1 MEIKNRFTFL
11 GLCLIL
17 MTTLNTGC
25 YYNKTPLP
33 PAPEGDISYSA
44 DIQPIWNDNCVACH
58 QTGTGVPLD
67 LQADNSYNNL
77 INEGYINTDDPSAS
91 ILYIKITPGQSMD
104 QYATDNQRLVILTWI
119 EQGAL
124 NN

>member
-1 MEIKNRFTFL
+1 
-11 GLCLIL
+11 

-33 PAPEGDISYSA
+33 PAPEGDISYST
-44 DIQPIWNDNCVACH
+44 DIQSIFNDNCVACH

-77 INEGYINTDDPSAS
+77 YDGGYINLDDPSAS
-91 ILYIKITPGQSMD
+91 VLYIKVSPGQSMNS
-104 QYATDNQRLVILTWI
+104 YVTDNQLAVILLWI
-119 EQGAL
+119 EQGGL

>member
-67 LQADNSYNNL
+67 LQADNSYDNIINDGYVNL
-77 INEGYINTDDPSAS
+77 DDPSAS
-91 ILYIKITPGQSMD
+91 ILYVKITPGQSMD
-104 QYATDNQRLVILTWI
+104 QYVTDNQRLVILTWI

>member
-1 MEIKNRFTFL
+1 
-11 GLCLIL
+11 

>member
-1 MEIKNRFTFL
+1 MNIKNRFTFL

-17 MTTLNTGC
+17 MTSLNTGC

-33 PAPEGDISYSA
+33 PAPEGDISYST

-58 QTGTGVPLD
+58 QSGTGVPLD
-67 LQADNSYNNL
+67 LEESVSYDNL
-77 INEGYINTDDPSAS
+77 INDGYIDLEDPAAS
-91 ILYIKITPGQSMD
+91 FLYVKITPGQSMD
-104 QYATDNQRLVILTWI
+104 QYVNDSQRQVILLWI